1 MTIKEL
7 YEKSENIR
15 EWDVCVDS
23 GSNKVDLSSPVIM
36 KGIGNFA
43 VKTVYYEA
51 VDGGVCASIDVLT
64 EIVTA
69 AKNPHKNPHGHEKN
83 THGRLR
89 QVTTGCNRKNRK
101 SLGAQAFPAI
111 THDK

>member
-15 EWDVCVDS
+15 EWNACVDG

-43 VKTVYYEA
+43 VKSVYYESVNGEVFA
-51 VDGGVCASIDVLT
+51 TIYVLT
-64 EIVTA
+64 EIVT
-69 AKNPHKNPHGHEKN
+69 E
-83 THGRLR
+83 
-89 QVTTGCNRKNRK
+89 
-101 SLGAQAFPAI
+101 
-111 THDK
+111 